1 MNGETMDESSPVDS
15 GQMERLKEW
24 GGPELQKKM
33 IDLFLTHARER
44 LDQISKGISSGAM
57 EEAERGAHT
66 LKSSAGNVGARRVQ
80 ALAQD
85 AESLAEAG
93 RLDDLRGL
101 LPSLEREFQTACDAL
116 RTVLE
121 GADS

>member
-1 MNGETMDESSPVDS
+1 MDEISPVDA

-33 IDLFLTHARER
+33 VDLFLTHAAER
-44 LDQISKGISSGAM
+44 LDQIRQGIAGGAA

-66 LKSSAGNVGARRVQ
+66 LKSSAGNVGARKVQ
-80 ALAQD
+80 TLAQD

-93 RLDDLRGL
+93 KLDDLRGL
-101 LPSLEREFQTACDAL
+101 LPSLEREFQIACDVL
-116 RTVLE
+116 RTMVE
-121 GADS
+121 GKDS